1 LSSEETADQNPEA
14 LQSAKESDKPDVPQA
29 LPQLQPRSGE
39 IH

>member
-1 LSSEETADQNPEA
+1 VKRLRIKIQKLCKSP
-14 LQSAKESDKPDVPQA
+14 KESDKTDVPHA